1 MSKKIKIG
9 DRMVYSPS
17 LAPLVGEVIGIM
29 GDYVTLRSEDDV
41 IITKPV
47 EEYCLI
53 TDEEYNRFRKLKGE
67 LEMATNLSSEETIEF
82 IKKKKA
88 EQENER

>member
-9 DRMVYSPS
+9 DRVVYSPS
-17 LAPLVGEVIGIM
+17 LAPLVGEVVGIM
-29 GDYVTLRSEDDV
+29 GNYITLRSEDDV
-41 IITKPV
+41 IITKPA

-67 LEMATNLSSEETIEF
+67 LEMATNLSSEETRELIEQQ
-82 IKKKKA
+82 K
-88 EQENER
+88 EESEE

>member
-9 DRMVYSPS
+9 DRVVYSPS
-17 LAPLVGEVIGIM
+17 LAPLVGEVVGIM
-29 GDYVTLRSEDDV
+29 GNYVTLRSEDDV
-41 IITKPV
+41 IITKPA

-67 LEMATNLSSEETIEF
+67 LEMATNLSSEETRELIEQN
-82 IKKKKA
+82 K
-88 EQENER
+88 EESEE

>member
-1 MSKKIKIG
+1 MSKQIKIG
-9 DRMVYSPS
+9 DRVVYSPS
-17 LAPLVGEVIGIM
+17 LAPLVGEVVGIM
-29 GDYVTLRSEDDV
+29 GNYVTLRSEDDV

-67 LEMATNLSSEETIEF
+67 LEMATNLSSEETRELIEQQ
-82 IKKKKA
+82 K
-88 EQENER
+88 EESEE

>member
-9 DRMVYSPS
+9 DRVVHSPS
-17 LAPLVGEVIGIM
+17 LAPLVGEVVGIM
-29 GDYVTLRSEDDV
+29 GNYVTLRSEDDV

-67 LEMATNLSSEETIEF
+67 LEMATNLSSEETRELIEQQ
-82 IKKKKA
+82 K
-88 EQENER
+88 EESEE

>member
-9 DRMVYSPS
+9 DRVVYSPS
-17 LAPLVGEVIGIM
+17 LAPLVDELIGIM

-53 TDEEYNRFRKLKGE
+53 TDEEYNRFRKLKG
-67 LEMATNLSSEETIEF
+67 
-82 IKKKKA
+82 
-88 EQENER
+88 

>member
-1 MSKKIKIG
+1 MSNKIKIG
-9 DRMVYSPS
+9 DRVVYSPS
-17 LAPLVGEVIGIM
+17 LAPLVGEVVGIM
-29 GDYVTLRSEDDV
+29 GNYVTLRSEDDV

-67 LEMATNLSSEETIEF
+67 LEMATNLSSEETRELIEQQ
-82 IKKKKA
+82 K
-88 EQENER
+88 EESEE

>member
-9 DRMVYSPS
+9 DRVVYSPS
-17 LAPLVGEVIGIM
+17 LAPLVGEVVGIM
-29 GDYVTLRSEDDV
+29 GNYVTLRSEDDV

-67 LEMATNLSSEETIEF
+67 LEMATNLSSEETRELIEQQ
-82 IKKKKA
+82 K
-88 EQENER
+88 EESEE

>member
-9 DRMVYSPS
+9 DRVVYSPS
-17 LAPLVGEVIGIM
+17 LAPLVGEVVGIM
-29 GDYVTLRSEDDV
+29 GNYVTLRSEDDV
-41 IITKPV
+41 IITKPA

-67 LEMATNLSSEETIEF
+67 LEMATNLSSEETRELIEQQ
-82 IKKKKA
+82 K
-88 EQENER
+88 EESEE

>member
-9 DRMVYSPS
+9 DRVVYSPS
-17 LAPLVGEVIGIM
+17 LAPLVGEVVGIM
-29 GDYVTLRSEDDV
+29 GNYITLRSEDDV

-67 LEMATNLSSEETIEF
+67 LEMATNLSSEETRELIEQQ
-82 IKKKKA
+82 K
-88 EQENER
+88 EESEE

>member
-9 DRMVYSPS
+9 NRVVYSPS

-67 LEMATNLSSEETIEF
+67 LEMATNLSSEETLELIE
-82 IKKKKA
+82 KQK
-88 EQENER
+88 EESEE

>member
-9 DRMVYSPS
+9 DRVVYSPS
-17 LAPLVGEVIGIM
+17 LAPLVGEVVGIM

-67 LEMATNLSSEETIEF
+67 LEMATNLSSEETRELIEQQ
-82 IKKKKA
+82 K
-88 EQENER
+88 EESEE

>member
-9 DRMVYSPS
+9 DTVVYSPS
-17 LAPLVGEVIGIM
+17 LAPLVGEVVGIM
-29 GDYVTLRSEDDV
+29 GNYVTLRSEDDV

-53 TDEEYNRFRKLKGE
+53 TDEEDNRFRKLTGE
-67 LEMATNLSSEETIEF
+67 LEMATNLSSEETRELIEQQ
-82 IKKKKA
+82 K
-88 EQENER
+88 EESEE

>member
-1 MSKKIKIG
+1 MRKQIKIG
-9 DRMVYSPS
+9 DRVVYSPS
-17 LAPLVGEVIGIM
+17 LAPLVGEVVGIM
-29 GDYVTLRSEDDV
+29 GNYVTIRSEDDA

-67 LEMATNLSSEETIEF
+67 LEMATNLSSEETRELIEQQ
-82 IKKKKA
+82 K
-88 EQENER
+88 EESEE